1 MSSAVRKLPLLLLSL
16 LLSLF
21 LLACPP
27 ADDGGEGDAAGDAG
41 AEPVRVE
48 NAELGV
54 AIADLDSFFE
64 VASNEGDTIVLTPAD
79 ETVAGTLTLSMGEPV
94 KAGGVNLVA
103 AVEEHKAS
111 LEERGGEFKGQRE
124 LGGML
129 GTAFYSRGHIPS
141 ADGSTTEEVVVHA
154 MHPWGDRVLRLTYSY
169 PAADDSAA
177 RIMEQQLVVFGEIEA
192 LDGAQ
197 PDASSAQDDAG
208 GEG

>member
-1 MSSAVRKLPLLLLSL
+1 MSSAVRTVPLLLLSL

-21 LLACPP
+21 FLACPP
-27 ADDGGEGDAAGDAG
+27 AEDGDGGEAADAG
-41 AEPVRVE
+41 AAPARVE
-48 NAELGV
+48 NAQLGV
-54 AIADLDSFFE
+54 AIADLDPFFE
-64 VASNEGDTIVLTPAD
+64 VASNDGGTIVLTPAD
-79 ETVAGTLTLSMGEPV
+79 EAVEGTLTVSMGEPV
-94 KAGGVNLVA
+94 TVGGVNLVA

-141 ADGSTTEEVVVHA
+141 DDGSTTEEVVVHA

-177 RIMEQQLVVFGEIEA
+177 RIMEQQIAVFGEIEA

-197 PDASSAQDDAG
+197 PEPSAASDDAG
-208 GEG
+208 